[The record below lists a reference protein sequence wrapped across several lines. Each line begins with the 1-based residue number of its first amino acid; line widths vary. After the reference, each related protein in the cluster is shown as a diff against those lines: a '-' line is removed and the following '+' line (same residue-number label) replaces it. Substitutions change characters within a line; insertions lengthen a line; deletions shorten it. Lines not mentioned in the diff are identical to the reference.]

1 MARLSELSR
10 SIEGKVALITGAA
23 SGMGRATARLFS
35 DEGAHVIVTDLTAD
49 GVDAVVQEITAA
61 GNSAQGWTLD
71 VTDGERAAQVIEEA
85 VAAFGGL
92 DMVVNNAGMAISG
105 PIDDPDFEDNWAT
118 TVDILLTAHTRII
131 RAALPHL
138 RQSDC
143 PRIVNIASTE
153 GWGATKFN
161 SPYVAAKHGVI
172 GLTKGLAVDLG
183 REGIT
188 VNCICPGPIVTGL
201 TEAIPE
207 EQRTIYAKRRTALG
221 RYGIPE
227 EVAHGTLN
235 FCLPA
240 SQFMTGAILPVDGGL
255 LIKNA

>member
-1 MARLSELSR
+1 MARLSKLDR

-23 SGMGRATARLFS
+23 SGMGRATAHLFS
-35 DEGAHVIVTDLTAD
+35 DEGAHVAVTDLGAD
-49 GVDAVVQEITAA
+49 GVQRVVDEITEA
-61 GNSAQGWTLD
+61 GNSAKGWTFD
-71 VTDGERAAQVIEEA
+71 VTDAGRAAVIIEEV
-85 VAAFGGL
+85 VAEFGRL
-92 DMVVNNAGMAISG
+92 DMVINNAGIALFT
-105 PIDDPDFEDNWAT
+105 PIDSPDYPDNWAT
-118 TVDILLTAHTRII
+118 SIDVLLTAHTHTV

-138 RQSDC
+138 RRSDC

-172 GLTKGLAVDLG
+172 GITKGLAVDLG

-201 TEAIPE
+201 TEDIPE
-207 EQRTIYAKRRTALG
+207 NDRVVFAKRRTALG
-221 RYGIPE
+221 RFGQPE

-240 SQFMTGAILPVDGGL
+240 SQYMTGVIMPVDGGL
-255 LIKNA
+255 LVKNA